1 MYDTVGFFSKIKGYY
16 VNGDYYAKRILEMF
30 KIDNRESFGNKAISV
45 LKGEINIK
53 NLSFG
58 YDNKTILNNINLQIK
73 PNTLNAI
80 IGSSGSGK
88 STLFFLLSKLYDV
101 KDGSILYDDID
112 INKFDEVSL
121 RKNVCLVNQE
131 PFLFH
136 DTILNNIKIVKPDAT
151 NEEVKKA
158 CKLANVH
165 NEIMSF
171 ENGYTTILSENGG
184 NLSGGQRQR
193 IEIARAILKDS
204 KIILLDEPTSA
215 LDAKNQSLLFNTLSS
230 LKKEKTIIVIV
241 HKLNKFD
248 VFDNVFEIKNANISK
263 IKN

>member
-1 MYDTVGFFSKIKGYY
+1 MPHLFTQCVTQNTLGHA
-16 VNGDYYAKRILEMF
+16 VL
-30 KIDNRESFGNKAISV
+30 SV
-45 LKGEINIK
+45 PNLLLCSVENI
-53 NLSFG
+53 G
-58 YDNKTILNNINLQIK
+58 VDCMTTILPSIFPELHNCF
-73 PNTLNAI
+73 PLNA
-80 IGSSGSGK
+80 GSRIFWCV
-88 STLFFLLSKLYDV
+88 LQ
-101 KDGSILYDDID
+101 
-112 INKFDEVSL
+112 NKFDEVSL
-121 RKNVCLVNQE
+121 RKYVCLVNQE
-131 PFLFH
+131 SFLFH

-151 NEEVKKA
+151 NEEVKKV